1 MAEDINKEKTEEAAQ
16 EESAEETSPAVN
28 TEQPEAK
35 EEKAEKK
42 KKEKKSKDKE
52 ALEKLQAEFD
62 EYKKAHLRV
71 LAEYD
76 NYRKRTAN
84 EKLQTYGNAVS
95 DTVQAI
101 LPIAD
106 NIDRAL
112 AFENTDLES
121 FKKGV
126 EMIANQFGQ
135 ALDKLNI
142 SSFGEVGDAF
152 DPELHQ
158 AIGMVDSDELESN
171 VIANVFQKGYKLGDK
186 VIRLAMVQVTN

>member
-1 MAEDINKEKTEEAAQ
+1 MAEDIKKETAEETVEEAAS
-16 EESAEETSPAVN
+16 EVN
-28 TEQPEAK
+28 DAQP

-101 LPIAD
+101 LPVAD
-106 NIDRAL
+106 NMDRAL
-112 AFENTDLES
+112 SLENGDLDS

-126 EMIANQFGQ
+126 EMIANQFSL
-135 ALDKLNI
+135 AFDKLGI
-142 SSFGEVGDAF
+142 TAYGEVGDVF
-152 DPELHQ
+152 DPELHT
-158 AIGMVDSDELESN
+158 AIGMVDSDELESG
-171 VIANVFQKGYKLGDK
+171 VIANVFQKGYKLNDK